1 MRGAFSDIIL
11 KKMEENPII
20 KKAIIRVFAL
30 CLSIGLIFS
39 AISFHFF
46 QKQLIKPQSGF
57 LLFVTCIIIAF
68 LIGGVCGLLVCG
80 NILVHIKKIIQELSH
95 DKPRWEWL
103 EREYI
108 ESDIRPAYE
117 AIKKLHTDVSSQAKL
132 VCVAKIA
139 TQVAHDIRSPLV
151 GLDLIIKE
159 ISHIP
164 EDQRILIRNATN
176 RIYDIAN
183 NLLSQYKSPTI
194 GSNYPSN
201 TNSCEL
207 ISELVLD
214 TIFEKKNQYK
224 NLPIE
229 FITQIDEPSKTLFVN
244 LSSSSFKRA
253 ISNLLDNSVEAFIK
267 KNSGIITIDLISQ
280 ENTILLS
287 IKDNGC
293 GISQDLLQ
301 NLMLGEV
308 VSQKKNGNGIG
319 LAYAIKMIEDECGGQ
334 FSMQSRLDEGTKVD
348 ICLKITKAPNWFI
361 SELPIF
367 NKMTIVIL
375 DDDETIHEIWR
386 NRLNNLPAVISFI
399 DFYNPEDLISW
410 HKQNQLIE
418 PILFLLDFKLIG
430 YDKTGLD
437 VINLLN
443 IVQNSYLVTSIY
455 DDMLLREQ
463 CDKLGLGIIPKKF
476 ALTIPIHIMNY
487 TKIADLI
494 FIDDNDSLTDAWVLY
509 GNSVGKKI
517 DVFNKISHLK
527 TAITTYKRD
536 IPIYIDCD
544 LNDYLSGPELGN
556 QLYEQGFVNLYL
568 STGYPANHFKEM
580 PWFKGIIGKEPPF

>member
-11 KKMEENPII
+11 KQMEENPIL

-30 CLSIGLIFS
+30 CFSIGLIFS
-39 AISFHFF
+39 VINFHFF
-46 QKQLIKPQSGF
+46 QEQIIQTQSMF
-57 LLFVTCIIIAF
+57 LLFVIYIVISF

-95 DKPRWEWL
+95 DKPRWECL

-132 VCVAKIA
+132 LCVAKIA

-159 ISHIP
+159 ISNIP
-164 EDQRILIRNATN
+164 EEQRILIRNATN

-183 NLLSQYKSPTI
+183 NLLTQYKSPTI

-201 TNSCEL
+201 ANSCEL
-207 ISELVLD
+207 ISELVLE
-214 TIFEKKNQYK
+214 TIFEKKSRYK

-253 ISNLLDNSVEAFIK
+253 ISNLLDNSVEALVN
-267 KNSGIITIDLISQ
+267 KNGGIITIDLISQ

-301 NLMLGEV
+301 KLMLGEII
-308 VSQKKNGNGIG
+308 SQKKNGNGIG
-319 LAYAIKMIEDECGGQ
+319 LSYAIKMIEDECSGQ
-334 FSMQSRLDEGTKVD
+334 FSMQSRLDEGTKID
-348 ICLKITKAPNWFI
+348 ICLKITKAPNWFV
-361 SELPIF
+361 SQLPIF
-367 NKMTIVIL
+367 NEMTIVIL
-375 DDDETIHEIWR
+375 DDDETIHRIWR
-386 NRLNNLPAVISFI
+386 NRFNNVPVVINFV

-410 HKQNQLIE
+410 HKHTQLIE
-418 PILFLLDFKLIG
+418 PILFLMDFELIG
-430 YDKTGLD
+430 YDTTGLD
-437 VINLLN
+437 LINLLN

-476 ALTIPIHIMNY
+476 ALTIPINIVNY
-487 TKIADLI
+487 MQTADLI
-494 FIDDNDSLTDAWVLY
+494 FIDDNDSLTDAWVLH
-509 GNSVGKKI
+509 GNNVGKKI
-517 DVFNKISHLK
+517 DIFNRISHLK
-527 TAITTYKRD
+527 TAITTYKKD

-544 LNDYLSGPELGN
+544 LNDYLSGPELAK
-556 QLYEQGFVNLYL
+556 QLYEQGFINLYL